1 MATSLFPPASDAKA
15 QRLGKWEKPKGKPSA
30 LAAKKGEQ
38 KQKSKVKN
46 REKFG
51 GKMFRRVLI

>member
-30 LAAKKGEQ
+30 LAAASGGMAGA
-38 KQKSKVKN
+38 VARGGGGWLVW
-46 REKFG
+46 RECSS
-51 GKMFRRVLI
+51 